1 MTITCAYSYLVKKLI
16 NRECFNHKWKV
27 FNKQPWVL
35 ILFYSASEIC
45 PLGERKESRDKSFQ
59 FLLQKLIEYQVTL
72 IRGRDRPA

>member
-1 MTITCAYSYLVKKLI
+1 MCLQLFGQETYQQRMFQSQMET
-16 NRECFNHKWKV
+16 V
-27 FNKQPWVL
+27 FNKQRWVL